1 MGCSLPGSSVHGI
14 FLTRILERVA
24 ISSSRGSS
32 RLRDRTHVSCVSCSA
47 GRSFY
52 CWAIGDLPACA
63 WKNPTIRGA
72 WWATVHGV
80 PKSQTWLSDLLFLY
94 IPAGMCSGL
103 LLLLSVFSNLQNTSI
118 FYCSTIN
125 AFKYYTV
132 KKKSQS
138 WSKTD
143 QSVLIKNWSWSV
155 CVCAFM
161 HSVGG
166 EQDCRIKIS
175 KRKVI
180 RVSVCLYYA

>member
-1 MGCSLPGSSVHGI
+1 MLVAQPCPTLWDPVDCSLPGSSVHGI

-32 RLRDRTHVSCVSCSA
+32 RLRDRTHVSCVSCNA
-47 GRSFY
+47 GRFFY

-80 PKSQTWLSDLLFLY
+80 PKSQTQLSDLLFLY

-125 AFKYYTV
+125 AFKHYMV
-132 KKKSQS
+132 KKKI
-138 WSKTD
+138 TI
-143 QSVLIKNWSWSV
+143 LIKNWSISLDQKLILECV
-155 CVCAFM
+155 CVCIHA
-161 HSVGG
+161 
-166 EQDCRIKIS
+166 QCWRWARLQNQNK
-175 KRKVI
+175 
-180 RVSVCLYYA
+180 

>member
-1 MGCSLPGSSVHGI
+1 MLVAQPCPTLWDPVDCSLPGSSVHGI

-32 RLRDRTHVSCVSCSA
+32 RLRDRTHVSCVSCNA
-47 GRSFY
+47 GRFFY

-80 PKSQTWLSDLLFLY
+80 PKSQTQLSNLLFLY

-125 AFKYYTV
+125 AFKHYMV
-132 KKKSQS
+132 KKKNHNLDQKLIDQS

-143 QSVLIKNWSWSV
+143 PGV
-155 CVCAFM
+155 CVCV
-161 HSVGG
+161 HSCTVL
-166 EQDCRIKIS
+166 EVS
-175 KRKVI
+175 KTAESK
-180 RVSVCLYYA
+180 